1 MKTVFTKEELKSE
14 LTELKEKRAAV
25 HQQRKGLLEKFSA
38 KNTAVKPTKSTGELH
53 DLDRKIEDIERKI
66 DILF

>member
-25 HQQRKGLLEKFSA
+25 YQHRKGLLQKFSA
-38 KNTAVKPTKSTGELH
+38 KNGSATPNKATGELH

-66 DILF
+66 NILF